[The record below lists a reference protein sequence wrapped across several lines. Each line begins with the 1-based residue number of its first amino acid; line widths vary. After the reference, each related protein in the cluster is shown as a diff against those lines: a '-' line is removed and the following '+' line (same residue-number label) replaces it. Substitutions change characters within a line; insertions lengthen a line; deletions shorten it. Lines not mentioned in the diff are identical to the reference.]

1 MPQSDFDWEYQLLS
15 ACSLALIVGCLFILL
30 FAM

>member
-1 MPQSDFDWEYQLLS
+1 MSQSDFDWEYRLLS
-15 ACSLALIVGCLFILL
+15 GLSLALVVGCLFILL